1 MFTTGS
7 GIFLLLLIF
16 ILKLFID
23 CHSICKIYCIVKKEV
38 CEILIDKRVGV
49 VYKRLMKH
57 VLPSFRRFI
66 AENVAVCSKCCDK
79 DVDEESLTAGS
90 RTQDYA
96 ALQ

>member
-1 MFTTGS
+1 M
-7 GIFLLLLIF
+7 
-16 ILKLFID
+16 
-23 CHSICKIYCIVKKEV
+23 KKEV
-38 CEILIDKRVGV
+38 CKILIGKERTYF
-49 VYKRLMKH
+49 YKGLIKH

-79 DVDEESLTAGS
+79 DGDEESLTAGS